1 MRFSG
6 DQDYGGV
13 VAQPVSEDRATVHYD
28 DCTIEIVTFPDP
40 EVSVLRV
47 GPGGGGLWHGRSPPR
62 WSRVC
67 VQQTYPRTRHWMGTV
82 EAQLDDFGRVR
93 VRYDDGLVED
103 MRLPHPDVVFTAFGR
118 DHVMQPLN
126 SPVQAPP
133 APPPPE
139 APARGAPAPPLRLH
153 QKHPEAA
160 SAPRHAVP
168 IRIGP
173 NFQIDPA
180 ILAEPPVPR
189 PYAAAGAF
197 AWPRA
202 LAPSCDLPERRP
214 AREVRDDELGA
225 ERTAW
230 ALEPLGP
237 TAQPG
242 GAPRQLIYLRSGPNT
257 IGRRKNLGLT
267 DPVLSRDQCDV
278 HIDARN
284 QVWVERHDWLP
295 DGEVLVNGLPL
306 GPGKPCRTYL
316 EVDDELWLKSET
328 NSAYRLVLVDGPR
341 GPSGDPGDRACAAR
355 AAHAAES
362 ARAERLAERRL
373 AVAERVWAPP
383 TTPAAR
389 RELRALLDVVE
400 PGAEEVALR
409 EAFSGGFPWARAL
422 AGRRRGAAGIAERWA
437 DVGPYAVAAAIL
449 RHRRRYALVAK
460 EFHVTAGD
468 VQTYLYSFLKPEF
481 PDLFDELKW
490 ALHQRRT
497 RVRRRDG
504 PSNVKVGTLEP
515 VPYEEDGNQ
524 PFCYICRLSGEL
536 MCCDSCE
543 RSVHLHCLNLAR
555 PPDGDWFCSDRCTAR
570 GPRSVAARLAS
581 KRAAEKRG

>member
-1 MRFSG
+1 
-6 DQDYGGV
+6 
-13 VAQPVSEDRATVHYD
+13 
-28 DCTIEIVTFPDP
+28 
-40 EVSVLRV
+40 
-47 GPGGGGLWHGRSPPR
+47 
-62 WSRVC
+62 
-67 VQQTYPRTRHWMGTV
+67 
-82 EAQLDDFGRVR
+82 
-93 VRYDDGLVED
+93 

-139 APARGAPAPPLRLH
+139 APAREAPAPPLRLH

-160 SAPRHAVP
+160 RAPRHAVP

-180 ILAEPPVPR
+180 ILAEPPAPR

-225 ERTAW
+225 KRTAW

-328 NSAYRLVLVDGPR
+328 NSAYRLVLIDGPR
-341 GPSGDPGDRACAAR
+341 GPSGDPGDRACPARALLRRLPVGAGAGRAAPRRRRDRRAVGGRRPVRGRRGDSAAPAALRAGRKGVPRDRGGRPDVPVLVPQARVPGPLRRAQVGAPPAAHAR
-355 AAHAAES
+355 AAPRRAVERQGGH
-362 ARAERLAERRL
+362 ARAGALRGGRQPAVLLHLPAQRRADVL
-373 AVAERVWAPP
+373 RF
-383 TTPAAR
+383 
-389 RELRALLDVVE
+389 LRAVR
-400 PGAEEVALR
+400 PPALPQPR
-409 EAFSGGFPWARAL
+409 APSG
-422 AGRRRGAAGIAERWA
+422 RG
-437 DVGPYAVAAAIL
+437 
-449 RHRRRYALVAK
+449 LV
-460 EFHVTAGD
+460 
-468 VQTYLYSFLKPEF
+468 
-481 PDLFDELKW
+481 LF
-490 ALHQRRT
+490 
-497 RVRRRDG
+497 
-504 PSNVKVGTLEP
+504 
-515 VPYEEDGNQ
+515 
-524 PFCYICRLSGEL
+524 
-536 MCCDSCE
+536 
-543 RSVHLHCLNLAR
+543 RSVHGAG
-555 PPDGDWFCSDRCTAR
+555 PTFGRCAAGEQAR
-570 GPRSVAARLAS
+570 GRKAGLALETLRIQAPTPPPGPQSS
-581 KRAAEKRG
+581 KAGKVNGASLSGPE

>member
-1 MRFSG
+1 M
-6 DQDYGGV
+6 
-13 VAQPVSEDRATVHYD
+13 
-28 DCTIEIVTFPDP
+28 
-40 EVSVLRV
+40 L
-47 GPGGGGLWHGRSPPR
+47 L
-62 WSRVC
+62 
-67 VQQTYPRTRHWMGTV
+67 
-82 EAQLDDFGRVR
+82 
-93 VRYDDGLVED
+93 
-103 MRLPHPDVVFTAFGR
+103 AF
-118 DHVMQPLN
+118 
-126 SPVQAPP
+126 
-133 APPPPE
+133 
-139 APARGAPAPPLRLH
+139 
-153 QKHPEAA
+153 
-160 SAPRHAVP
+160 
-168 IRIGP
+168 
-173 NFQIDPA
+173 
-180 ILAEPPVPR
+180 
-189 PYAAAGAF
+189 
-197 AWPRA
+197 
-202 LAPSCDLPERRP
+202 
-214 AREVRDDELGA
+214 
-225 ERTAW
+225 
-230 ALEPLGP
+230 
-237 TAQPG
+237 
-242 GAPRQLIYLRSGPNT
+242 
-257 IGRRKNLGLT
+257 
-267 DPVLSRDQCDV
+267 
-278 HIDARN
+278 DA
-284 QVWVERHDWLP
+284 
-295 DGEVLVNGLPL
+295 
-306 GPGKPCRTYL
+306 
-316 EVDDELWLKSET
+316 
-328 NSAYRLVLVDGPR
+328 
-341 GPSGDPGDRACAAR
+341 
-355 AAHAAES
+355 
-362 ARAERLAERRL
+362 

-389 RELRALLDVVE
+389 RELRALLDVGE

-490 ALHQRRT
+490 ALNQRRT

>member
-1 MRFSG
+1 M
-6 DQDYGGV
+6 
-13 VAQPVSEDRATVHYD
+13 PPT
-28 DCTIEIVTFPDP
+28 P
-40 EVSVLRV
+40 
-47 GPGGGGLWHGRSPPR
+47 RSRPAR
-62 WSRVC
+62 SASRSAGW
-67 VQQTYPRTRHWMGTV
+67 PS
-82 EAQLDDFGRVR
+82 
-93 VRYDDGLVED
+93 
-103 MRLPHPDVVFTAFGR
+103 PSAFGR
-118 DHVMQPLN
+118 PDD
-126 SPVQAPP
+126 
-133 APPPPE
+133 
-139 APARGAPAPPLRLH
+139 ARGAT
-153 QKHPEAA
+153 
-160 SAPRHAVP
+160 
-168 IRIGP
+168 G
-173 NFQIDPA
+173 
-180 ILAEPPVPR
+180 
-189 PYAAAGAF
+189 
-197 AWPRA
+197 
-202 LAPSCDLPERRP
+202 
-214 AREVRDDELGA
+214 
-225 ERTAW
+225 
-230 ALEPLGP
+230 
-237 TAQPG
+237 
-242 GAPRQLIYLRSGPNT
+242 
-257 IGRRKNLGLT
+257 
-267 DPVLSRDQCDV
+267 
-278 HIDARN
+278 
-284 QVWVERHDWLP
+284 
-295 DGEVLVNGLPL
+295 
-306 GPGKPCRTYL
+306 
-316 EVDDELWLKSET
+316 
-328 NSAYRLVLVDGPR
+328 
-341 GPSGDPGDRACAAR
+341 
-355 AAHAAES
+355 
-362 ARAERLAERRL
+362 
-373 AVAERVWAPP
+373 
-383 TTPAAR
+383 
-389 RELRALLDVVE
+389 LRALLDVVE

>member
-1 MRFSG
+1 M
-6 DQDYGGV
+6 
-13 VAQPVSEDRATVHYD
+13 
-28 DCTIEIVTFPDP
+28 
-40 EVSVLRV
+40 
-47 GPGGGGLWHGRSPPR
+47 
-62 WSRVC
+62 
-67 VQQTYPRTRHWMGTV
+67 
-82 EAQLDDFGRVR
+82 
-93 VRYDDGLVED
+93 
-103 MRLPHPDVVFTAFGR
+103 
-118 DHVMQPLN
+118 
-126 SPVQAPP
+126 
-133 APPPPE
+133 
-139 APARGAPAPPLRLH
+139 
-153 QKHPEAA
+153 
-160 SAPRHAVP
+160 
-168 IRIGP
+168 
-173 NFQIDPA
+173 
-180 ILAEPPVPR
+180 
-189 PYAAAGAF
+189 
-197 AWPRA
+197 
-202 LAPSCDLPERRP
+202 
-214 AREVRDDELGA
+214 
-225 ERTAW
+225 
-230 ALEPLGP
+230 
-237 TAQPG
+237 
-242 GAPRQLIYLRSGPNT
+242 
-257 IGRRKNLGLT
+257 
-267 DPVLSRDQCDV
+267 LSRDQCDV

-328 NSAYRLVLVDGPR
+328 NSAYRLVLIDGPR

>member
-6 DQDYGGV
+6 DHDYGGV

-67 VQQTYPRTRHWMGTV
+67 VQQTYPRTRHWMGTSRPSWTTLGGS
-82 EAQLDDFGRVR
+82 ECATTTASWGHAPPSPRRRLHGLRAGSRHAAAQLAGP
-93 VRYDDGLVED
+93 G
-103 MRLPHPDVVFTAFGR
+103 A
-118 DHVMQPLN
+118 
-126 SPVQAPP
+126 APRRRRPGP
-133 APPPPE
+133 AP
-139 APARGAPAPPLRLH
+139 GAPAPPLRLH

-160 SAPRHAVP
+160 RAPRHAVP

-180 ILAEPPVPR
+180 ILAEPRSPPLRRRGRCRVAAR
-189 PYAAAGAF
+189 PGAVVRPAGAAAGARG
-197 AWPRA
+197 ARRRA
-202 LAPSCDLPERRP
+202 RRR
-214 AREVRDDELGA
+214 AH
-225 ERTAW
+225 
-230 ALEPLGP
+230 
-237 TAQPG
+237 G
-242 GAPRQLIYLRSGPNT
+242 GRSSRSGRRRSQAPRQLIYLRSGPNT

-328 NSAYRLVLVDGPR
+328 NSAYRLVLIAGPR

-355 AAHAAES
+355 AAHARGVGPRGA
-362 ARAERLAERRL
+362 LAERRL
-373 AVAERVWAPP
+373 AVAERAWAPP